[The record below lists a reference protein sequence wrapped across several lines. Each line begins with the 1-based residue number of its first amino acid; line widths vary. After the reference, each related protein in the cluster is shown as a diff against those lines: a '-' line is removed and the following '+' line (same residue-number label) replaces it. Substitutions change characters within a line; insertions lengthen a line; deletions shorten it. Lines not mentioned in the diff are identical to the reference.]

1 MWWILQ
7 GPGPGFASECG
18 YRHQQLSCYIIIRT
32 SWQIPRATVP
42 EIAKSFGFSSFYVSY
57 VVHGFNEIGFEVL
70 ESKYKN
76 FGSSPKFNNDNVSPV
91 LISP

>member
-1 MWWILQ
+1 M
-7 GPGPGFASECG
+7 
-18 YRHQQLSCYIIIRT
+18 R
-32 SWQIPRATVP
+32 IPAPAIKLLYNYQNIMANSTRNGS
-42 EIAKSFGFSSFYVSY
+42 EIANSFGFSSFYVSY